1 MEEKLSNLNNDIFK
15 KMLEEIYD
23 YKYVTGVLE
32 ENSLVRKFAK
42 ENDTKVFVLEPYIL
56 SEAVKRYKKVV
67 TLLIDTKSYEFL
79 KF

>member
-1 MEEKLSNLNNDIFK
+1 MEEKLSNLSNDVFK

-23 YKYVTGVLE
+23 YKYVTGFLE

-56 SEAVKRYKKVV
+56 SEAAKRYKKVV
-67 TLLIDTKSYEFL
+67 TLLMDTKSYEFL

>member
-1 MEEKLSNLNNDIFK
+1 MEEKLSNLSNDIFK

-23 YKYVTGVLE
+23 YKYITGVLE

-42 ENDTKVFVLEPYIL
+42 ENDTNVFVLEPYIL
-56 SEAVKRYKKVV
+56 SEGTKRYKKVV
-67 TLLIDTKSYEFL
+67 TLLMDTKSYEFL